1 MCLERCCGIVG
12 ILLKLYCKSG
22 CRAGAV
28 ASALAFHPPSPPVYE
43 LRKREQRSDQ
53 KAGASF
59 QLVRNHPDLPVV
71 DTTVSP
77 EVHLVGV
84 AGNRSRIVVSVYRKA
99 NADLTLIH
107 SHGNAA
113 DIGIMH
119 ERYKLLSTV
128 LGCNVVGYDYTG
140 YGHSTGTPEER
151 KTYKDIEAVLRFVQ
165 DIGLVSDV
173 AKQVILYGQSIGSGP
188 SVWLAS
194 QVRVLAMI
202 LHSPIASG
210 LRVITSSRLLCCCD
224 IFPNLERI
232 RKVKRPVFV
241 IHGSDDEEVDVT
253 NGIRLFNNLP
263 QRETAQS
270 WWVPRAGHNDIV
282 QLNFEEYV
290 ENIKSFVTFAK
301 QGGSMGAV

>member
-1 MCLERCCGIVG
+1 MEMR
-12 ILLKLYCKSG
+12 
-22 CRAGAV
+22 
-28 ASALAFHPPSPPVYE
+28 
-43 LRKREQRSDQ
+43 
-53 KAGASF
+53 
-59 QLVRNHPDLPVV
+59 
-71 DTTVSP
+71 
-77 EVHLVGV
+77 
-84 AGNRSRIVVSVYRKA
+84 
-99 NADLTLIH
+99 LTL
-107 SHGNAA
+107 ALCV
-113 DIGIMH
+113 
-119 ERYKLLSTV
+119 RYKLLSTV

-140 YGHSTGTPEER
+140 YTSTGTPEER

-194 QVRVLAMI
+194 RVRVGDDPPLSHCIGPSRNNEQSLA
-202 LHSPIASG
+202 LL
-210 LRVITSSRLLCCCD
+210 LRYI
-224 IFPNLERI
+224 PNLERI

-301 QGGSMGAV
+301 RGGSMGAQQGQYDFLKTPFFLFQHKIPFTHSECTQEEQ